1 MASFPAVVPTG
12 AIEFSA
18 TFTHIDEGSQFDV
31 ARRFIARLATLLKQP
46 TASLKICARRAKPES
61 DGAIAASARRI
72 RLRIVVPSPEGAP
85 SVAAQ
90 LRSADLAR
98 TLQREFGCV
107 IDQVASGSSP
117 AGGGAK
123 HHALLKISALFETD
137 RANTC
142 NIGDGQPSADADD
155 FPLARPFLEA
165 MATHLRVPPAFA
177 RIVARQRAQQQCA
190 AVDRPRKLQ
199 MVFTFVDAADA
210 QAGAGRM
217 RSDAMMSI
225 CSHFRCELEHPK
237 VAIVN
242 GPPPIAL
249 TQAKL
254 LAHVK
259 LLEQLDMVACCQENA
274 DKYEGRASAA
284 APTPLGIAFDASA
297 FSKCADIEPCE
308 PKEIEIMAPAGA
320 KPGMQVCVTLPT
332 TGRVIELAMPPGTVP
347 GASLNFIV
355 PPAPEAPSPQFQ
367 SPKEAAAAR
376 MKLAFGF

>member
-1 MASFPAVVPTG
+1 MASFPTGAPAG

-18 TFTHIDEGSQFDV
+18 TFTHIDKDTQFAV

-61 DGAIAASARRI
+61 DGAIGASARRI
-72 RLRIVVPSPEGAP
+72 NLRFIAPSPEIAP

-123 HHALLKISALFETD
+123 HHAVLKISALFETD
-137 RANTC
+137 R
-142 NIGDGQPSADADD
+142 GDGQPSADADD

-177 RIVARQRAQQQCA
+177 RIVARQRGQQQCA
-190 AVDRPRKLQ
+190 AADRARKLQ
-199 MVFTFVDAADA
+199 MLFTFVDEADA
-210 QAGAGRM
+210 RAGAGRM

-225 CSHFRCELEHPK
+225 CSHFRCELEHPE
-237 VAIVN
+237 VAVVS
-242 GPPPIAL
+242 GPPPTAL

-259 LLEQLDMVACCQENA
+259 LLEQLDMVACCQECRPLR
-274 DKYEGRASAA
+274 KAA
-284 APTPLGIAFDASA
+284 APHRWAPHSTLQRSASA
-297 FSKCADIEPCE
+297 LLRDRRAE
-308 PKEIEIMAPAGA
+308 
-320 KPGMQVCVTLPT
+320 
-332 TGRVIELAMPPGTVP
+332 
-347 GASLNFIV
+347 
-355 PPAPEAPSPQFQ
+355 
-367 SPKEAAAAR
+367 
-376 MKLAFGF
+376 

>member
-1 MASFPAVVPTG
+1 MASFPTGAPAG

-18 TFTHIDEGSQFDV
+18 TFTHIDKDTQFAV

-61 DGAIAASARRI
+61 DGAIGASARRI
-72 RLRIVVPSPEGAP
+72 NLRFIAPSPEIAP

-90 LRSADLAR
+90 LRSADLAK

-107 IDQVASGSSP
+107 IDRVASGSAP
-117 AGGGAK
+117 VGGGAK
-123 HHALLKISALFETD
+123 NHAVLKVSAVFKTG
-137 RANTC
+137 RANTS
-142 NIGDGQPSADADD
+142 NVGDEEPSVDADD

-177 RIVARQRAQQQCA
+177 RIVARQRGQQQCA
-190 AVDRPRKLQ
+190 AVDRARKLQ
-199 MVFTFVDAADA
+199 MLFTFVDEADA
-210 QAGAGRM
+210 RAGAGRM

-225 CSHFRCELEHPK
+225 CSHFRCELEHPE
-237 VAIVN
+237 VAVVS
-242 GPPPIAL
+242 GPPPTAL

-274 DKYEGRASAA
+274 DLYEGLA
-284 APTPLGIAFDASA
+284 APTPFGTAFDASA
-297 FSKCADIEPCE
+297 FSKCAAFETAEPN
-308 PKEIEIMAPAGA
+308 EIEITAPAGA
-320 KPGMQVCVTLPT
+320 KPGTHVSVTLP
-332 TGRVIELAMPPGTVP
+332 TGRVIELVMPPGTVP
-347 GASLNFIV
+347 GECLQFTV
-355 PPAPEAPSPQFQ
+355 PPAPEVPPLELQ